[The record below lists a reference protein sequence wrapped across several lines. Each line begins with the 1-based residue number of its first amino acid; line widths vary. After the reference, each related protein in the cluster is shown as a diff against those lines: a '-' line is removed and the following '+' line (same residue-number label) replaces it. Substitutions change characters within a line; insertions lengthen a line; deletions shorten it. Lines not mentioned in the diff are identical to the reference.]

1 VPPEL
6 GTRHATAQEAP
17 QGEYVALQNTPYWL
31 IGTIQALK
39 LICTLVDAILRH
51 FPVDTPNPGILSR
64 DRLHRIRAE
73 ARTLEDELTEEEMK
87 SNVPPHS
94 TAT

>member
-1 VPPEL
+1 M
-6 GTRHATAQEAP
+6 A
-17 QGEYVALQNTPYWL
+17 YQNAPYWL

-51 FPVDTPNPGILSR
+51 FPIDTPNPGILSR
-64 DRLHRIRAE
+64 DRLHRIRSE
-73 ARTLEDELTEEEMK
+73 ARALEDELTEEEMRA
-87 SNVPPHS
+87 NVPPNS